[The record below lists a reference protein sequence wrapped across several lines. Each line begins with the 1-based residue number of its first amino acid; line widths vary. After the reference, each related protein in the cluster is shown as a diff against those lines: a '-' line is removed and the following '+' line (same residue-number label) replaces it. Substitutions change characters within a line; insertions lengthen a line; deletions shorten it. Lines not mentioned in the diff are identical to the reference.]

1 MKMKKILIV
10 TSQNQKFTE
19 FADTLTREGG
29 FDIVNVNSPEGAV
42 AHVGG
47 AVPRLV
53 VIDEIVGGTPGLTI
67 ARSILMKNA
76 MINQAVVSPLTP
88 EEFHE
93 ASEGLGIM
101 AQISPVPDAA
111 SAKLVMDILAKMP

>member
-1 MKMKKILIV
+1 MNMKKILIV
-10 TSQNQKFTE
+10 TSEREKFTG
-19 FADTLTREGG
+19 FTDALAREGG
-29 FDIVNVNSPEGAV
+29 FEIIRADSAETAV
-42 AHVGG
+42 ASVCETS
-47 AVPRLV
+47 PRLV
-53 VIDEIVGGTPGLTI
+53 VIDETVGGTPGLTI

-76 MINQAVVSPLTP
+76 MINQTVLSPLTP

-111 SAKLVMDILAKMP
+111 SAKLVMEILAKMP

>member
-1 MKMKKILIV
+1 MKKVLIV

-19 FADTLTREGG
+19 FADTLAREGG
-29 FDIVNVNSPEGAV
+29 FDIINVNSLEAAV
-42 AHVGG
+42 SHVGG
-47 AVPRLV
+47 VAPRLV
-53 VIDEIVGGTPGLTI
+53 VIDETVGGTPGLTV

-76 MINQAVVSPLTP
+76 MINQAVVSPLSP

-101 AQISPVPDAA
+101 AQLPPAPDAA
-111 SAKLVMDILAKMP
+111 SAKRVMEILAKMP